1 MGNFGVLYAHYMKKS
16 TRTFLFA
23 LFAILFLVI
32 TPAIV
37 RYSQG
42 YRIDWQN
49 KTIVQTG
56 ALFLEPRPAP
66 VEVYLNGEFTKKSSF
81 VFQNIFLGNLL
92 PKEYLVEVKKEGYSP
107 WRKKL
112 TVSPK
117 LVSEA
122 KNITLFPLPADRQA
136 GLPDPDKINKIGE
149 NLRDFFPSPSGKYF
163 VFLKNTQVP
172 KMSLY
177 SLNDQREIL
186 ALNMPSAF
194 ADYTIGDV
202 QWDRDSTNIIF
213 SLNNSA
219 ERLLFSYNIENAA
232 ISKPPKDS
240 SLEKISYDTERAIVA
255 RDRKKILL
263 IKKNELAVYWLEDIR
278 TEPLRSAG
286 DYEQIINAREQTIG
300 DAVWFSK
307 NNEYVVFSMGNSIN
321 ATELDGRDNRNTHVL
336 INSGA
341 KKIFYEEKNEVIY
354 FLDNDTLYSL
364 SLKYK

>member
-1 MGNFGVLYAHYMKKS
+1 MKKS

-23 LFAILFLVI
+23 LFVILFLAT
-32 TPAIV
+32 TPAVV

-42 YRIDWQN
+42 YRVDWQN
-49 KTIVQTG
+49 KTILQTG

-66 VEVYLNGEFTKKSSF
+66 VEVYLNGEFIKKSSF
-81 VFQNIFLGNLL
+81 VFQNIYWGNLL
-92 PKEYLVEVKKEGYSP
+92 PKKYLVEVKKEGYSP
-107 WRKKL
+107 WQKKL

-122 KNITLFPLPADRQA
+122 KNITLFPLP
-136 GLPDPDKINKIGE
+136 DPNKINKISA
-149 NLRDFFPSPSGKYF
+149 NLRDFFPSPSEKYF
-163 VFLKNTQVP
+163 ILLKNDQTP

-186 ALNMPSAF
+186 ALSMPSDF

-202 QWDRDSTNIIF
+202 EWNSDSTNIIF
-213 SLNNSA
+213 SLNNST

-232 ISKPPKDS
+232 ISSPLKDS
-240 SLEKISYDTERAIVA
+240 LSEKVSYDAERTMVA
-255 RDRKKILL
+255 RDHKKILL
-263 IKKNELAVYWLEDIR
+263 IKKNELAVYWLEDIKTQPFR
-278 TEPLRSAG
+278 NAG
-286 DYEQIINAREQTIG
+286 DYEQIINTREQMIE

-307 NNEYVVFSMGNSIN
+307 NNEYVIFSMGNSIN
-321 ATELDGRDNRNTHVL
+321 VTELDGRDTRNTHVL
-336 INSGA
+336 VNSRA

-354 FLDNDTLYSL
+354 FLDNDTIYSL

>member
-1 MGNFGVLYAHYMKKS
+1 MKKS

-66 VEVYLNGEFTKKSSF
+66 VEVYLNGEFIKKSSF
-81 VFQNIFLGNLL
+81 VFQNIYLGNLL
-92 PKEYLVEVKKEGYSP
+92 PKKYLVEVKKEGYSP
-107 WRKKL
+107 WQKKL
-112 TVSPK
+112 AVSQK

-136 GLPDPDKINKIGE
+136 GLPDPNKINKISE

-186 ALNMPSAF
+186 ALNIQSGFVNYAIE
-194 ADYTIGDV
+194 DI
-202 QWDRDSTNIIF
+202 QWDSDSTNITF
-213 SLNNSA
+213 SLNDSA
-219 ERLLFSYNIENAA
+219 KRLFFSYNVENAT
-232 ISKPPKDS
+232 ISKPLKDS
-240 SLEKISYDTERAIVA
+240 PSEKVSYDAERTIVA

-263 IKKNELAVYWLEDIR
+263 IKKNELAVYWLEDTKTQPFR
-278 TEPLRSAG
+278 NAG
-286 DYEQIINAREQTIG
+286 DYEQIASAREQKIE

-307 NNEYVVFSMGNSIN
+307 NNEYVIFSTENTIS

-341 KKIFYEEKNEVIY
+341 KKIFYEEKNEIMY
-354 FLDNDTLYSL
+354 FLDNNTLYSL